1 VNESH
6 EIPLFP
12 LNVVLFPGMTL
23 PLHIFEERYKLM
35 INECLEEE
43 SEFGVV
49 YGTDEQFAEVGCAAR
64 VTAVIE
70 RFPDGRMN
78 ILTRG
83 ARRFRVIESFRDPSP
98 RLPLDSKPCLSAVVE
113 AFEDEDAEADP
124 EVFERASRFYG
135 EALRLTAGWPYVEAI
150 RHVTPDALSFMVA
163 TQLGMGH
170 DDKQAVLEM
179 RSVNARLE
187 RVASVLERSLP
198 SIREMRR
205 RIGGNGHFG

>member
-1 VNESH
+1 MNELR

-23 PLHIFEERYKLM
+23 PLHIFEERYKMM
-35 INECLEEE
+35 INACFQEA

-49 YGTDEQFAEVGCAAR
+49 YGTDEQFSEVGCAAA

-78 ILTRG
+78 ILTKG
-83 ARRFRVIESFRDPSP
+83 VRRFRVIERFRDPS
-98 RLPLDSKPCLSAVVE
+98 LPSGSKPCLRAMAE
-113 AFEDEDAEADP
+113 AFEDEDEATDP
-124 EVFERASRFYG
+124 ELFERASQLYG
-135 EALRLTAGWPYVEAI
+135 EALRLTAGWTYLDPI
-150 RHVTPDALSFMVA
+150 RHATPDDLSFMVA
-163 TQLGMGH
+163 AHLGLEA

-187 RVASVLERSLP
+187 RVANVLERSLP
-198 SIREMRR
+198 GIREMKRR
-205 RIGGNGHFG
+205 QGGNGHFG